1 MKTIEEIL
9 SYKSD
14 TLDGRDLS
22 RLAVFMTKDQL
33 TGAGLELADPDKEW
47 ITTPYTREKVIE
59 FLTRDLDF
67 AFEKALNKR
76 GISAGMMFM
85 VIKMWMWVLDEH
97 EDLANWPDNDYAQY
111 GLPLFKAVAL
121 RYDLPNEIG
130 DDEGDE
136 FVYSSEADD
145 Y

>member
-1 MKTIEEIL
+1 
-9 SYKSD
+9 
-14 TLDGRDLS
+14 
-22 RLAVFMTKDQL
+22 LA
-33 TGAGLELADPDKEW
+33 
-47 ITTPYTREKVIE
+47 
-59 FLTRDLDF
+59 F

-76 GISAGMMFM
+76 GISAGMMFH
-85 VIKMWMWVLDEH
+85 VVKMWMWVLDEH
-97 EDLANWPDNDYAQY
+97 EDLVNWPDDYYAQY

-136 FVYSSEADD
+136 FVYSSEADN

>member
-33 TGAGLELADPDKEW
+33 TGAGLKLADPDKEW
-47 ITTPYTREKVIE
+47 TTTPYTREKVIE

-97 EDLANWPDNDYAQY
+97 EDLVNWPDNY
-111 GLPLFKAVAL
+111 
-121 RYDLPNEIG
+121 
-130 DDEGDE
+130 
-136 FVYSSEADD
+136 
-145 Y
+145 

>member
-1 MKTIEEIL
+1 MKTLEEIL
-9 SYKSD
+9 SYESNA
-14 TLDGRDLS
+14 LDGRDLG
-22 RLAVFMTKDQL
+22 RLASFMTKEQL
-33 TGAGLELADPDKEW
+33 TAKGLTLKDPDKEW
-47 ITTPYTREKVIE
+47 TPKEYTREAILECLKS
-59 FLTRDLDF
+59 DLAF
-67 AFEKALNKR
+67 AFDKALGKR
-76 GISAGMMFM
+76 GLSAGMMFM

-97 EDLANWPDNDYAQY
+97 QDLVNWSNDDYAQY
-111 GLPLFKAVAL
+111 GLPFLKAVAL